1 MYYSLCWDKKVIL
14 ITLLSKFETY
24 KYFEISRLR
33 LKKVFYGGLVEIF
46 NSTFK
51 RVIVVK
57 RPVHLCN
64 HHLASQTHDT
74 DVVVEGRSIFET
86 FLK

>member
-1 MYYSLCWDKKVIL
+1 VIL

-46 NSTFK
+46 NSTFE
-51 RVIVVK
+51 RVIVHPK
-57 RPVHLCN
+57 HMIMML
-64 HHLASQTHDT
+64 LSS
-74 DVVVEGRSIFET
+74 VVLYLQLSLSET
-86 FLK
+86 GLHKEVWTSYDLREES